1 MIANL
6 PVDVMVRVVPFATV
20 NGPVTDALLL
30 AAIVTLP
37 VVAAKF
43 TRKSRAMSICD
54 STAPVPN
61 VPVGP
66 SGPRTVATD
75 PPELTDCN

>member
-6 PVDVMVRVVPFATV
+6 PVFVIVRVVPFAIV
-20 NGPVTDALLL
+20 NGPVTDALLA

-43 TRKSRAMSICD
+43 TRNRLSL
-54 STAPVPN
+54 PLEFPE
-61 VPVGP
+61 
-66 SGPRTVATD
+66 TVHLL
-75 PPELTDCN
+75 EIEMLMFLLV

>member
-6 PVDVMVRVVPFATV
+6 PVAVIVRVVPFAIV
-20 NGPVTDALLL
+20 NGPVTDALLA

-43 TRKSRAMSICD
+43 TRNRLSLPLALPF
-54 STAPVPN
+54 TE
-61 VPVGP
+61 P
-66 SGPRTVATD
+66 SFAI
-75 PPELTDCN
+75 